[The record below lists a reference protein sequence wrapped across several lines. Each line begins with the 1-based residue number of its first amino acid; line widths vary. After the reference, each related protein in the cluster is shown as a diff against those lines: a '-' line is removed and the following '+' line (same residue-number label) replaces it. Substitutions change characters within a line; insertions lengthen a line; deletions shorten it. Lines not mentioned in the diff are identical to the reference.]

1 MPVEKGNK
9 VKVDYTGTLEDGSV
23 FDSSEKH
30 GQPLDVQ
37 VGSGMIIK
45 GFDDAL
51 MGMEVGDEKEIT
63 LKPEEAYGENNPQ
76 LVQKVP
82 KEQMPKDQEIKAGMV
97 LMMALPNG
105 MQLPAKVVEVSDTEV
120 TVDVNHPLA
129 GKTLN
134 FKLKVVDISEVTEE
148 EKAESLEDACCG
160 GSCGCSEDKEDDG
173 CCKDSD
179 KNEGCCGES
188 CSEEKTETKEEDE
201 TATEEKKEE
210 SSN

>member
-51 MGMEVGDEKEIT
+51 IGMEVGDEKEIT

-105 MQLPAKVVEVSDTEV
+105 MQLPAKVTEVTEKEV

-134 FKLKVVDISEVTEE
+134 FKLKVVEISEGSDEP
-148 EKAESLEDACCG
+148 AESLEDAC
-160 GSCGCSEDKEDDG
+160 SCCSDHSCTEEDNCNCED
-173 CCKDSD
+173 
-179 KNEGCCGES
+179 
-188 CSEEKTETKEEDE
+188 KTETSEKATEEKKEEE
-201 TATEEKKEE
+201 AEKPVKEEKKEE